1 MRTERDVPKEDGRQV
16 QEATADDIEVS
27 MLQVPGGLDRW
38 NLVVDFLRLRKEVFM
53 DRLGWPLYAREELE
67 FEQYDTV
74 HAVYAVAHIR
84 DRVLGGARL
93 LPTTHRVGQGS
104 YVYSYMI
111 RDACRN
117 ILPGLPGDLCDE
129 PPPVDPETWEMT
141 RLATL
146 GDAQVGAQ
154 ILLATNAHLKSLGVQ
169 RCLFLASPTF
179 MRMARRMGFVTTPLG
194 DIKSNADGRFLAF
207 SSQVI

>member
-1 MRTERDVPKEDGRQV
+1 MKTERDTLQVDGTQV
-16 QEATADDIEVS
+16 QGAAPFDIEVS
-27 MLQVPGGLDRW
+27 ILQVPTGLDRW

-53 DRLGWPLYAREELE
+53 DRLGWPLYAREDLE

-74 HAVYAVAHIR
+74 HAVYAVAHVG

-111 RDACRN
+111 RDACRS
-117 ILPGLPGDLCDE
+117 ILPGLPSDLCDQ
-129 PPPVDPETWEMT
+129 PPPVDAETWEMT

-146 GDAQVGAQ
+146 GDARVGAQ
-154 ILLATNAHLKSLGVQ
+154 ILLATNAHLKSVGVR

-179 MRMARRMGFVTTPLG
+179 MRMARRMGFATTPLG
-194 DIKSNADGRFLAF
+194 GIKSNADGRFLAF